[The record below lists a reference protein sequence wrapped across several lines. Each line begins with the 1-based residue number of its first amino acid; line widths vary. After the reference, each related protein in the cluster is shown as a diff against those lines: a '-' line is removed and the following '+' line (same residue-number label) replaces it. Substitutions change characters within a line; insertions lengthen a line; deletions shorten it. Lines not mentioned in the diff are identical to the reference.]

1 MFSIDMFKSYKFKE
15 YDQLFVP
22 MKDEIASLESSLDWL
37 FYYIDKS
44 SLEVSQN
51 RLECNF
57 KINCFYKDKL
67 ISEIDFSMNSNSK
80 FWLSFTDNQLF
91 FVKKTVKDIVTFSE
105 NLWVYIIPEK
115 IEVHRDK
122 FYSRVERHRFKNFK
136 VFYADFKFLYEIRD
150 KGDSLEKKQN
160 IVRSYDDSGKTI
172 WAITKEWFFI
182 KSEDLNILPV
192 AFNFENGIEHYC
204 FLPFCRDYY
213 WETYID
219 FKETIFVGL
228 NDYTKLETW
237 KNSLFGKLYNFLQE
251 KKFLFYN
258 IWKDTKFVYDA
269 SFGFSVVLEVKL
281 EELEKYWERK
291 FFEWMRELGWDFPK
305 KKENS
310 G

>member
-22 MKDEIASLESSLDWL
+22 MKDEISSLESSLDWL

-91 FVKKTVKDIVTFSE
+91 FVKKTVRDILTFSE

-122 FYSRVERHRFKNFK
+122 SYSRVERHRFEDFK
-136 VFYADFKFLYEIRD
+136 VFDADFKFLYEIRD
-150 KGDSLEKKQN
+150 KGTSLEKKQN
-160 IVRSYDDSGKTI
+160 IVCSYDGSGKAI
-172 WAITKEWFFI
+172 WTITKEWFFLKVRI
-182 KSEDLNILPV
+182 
-192 AFNFENGIEHYC
+192 
-204 FLPFCRDYY
+204 
-213 WETYID
+213 
-219 FKETIFVGL
+219 
-228 NDYTKLETW
+228 
-237 KNSLFGKLYNFLQE
+237 
-251 KKFLFYN
+251 
-258 IWKDTKFVYDA
+258 
-269 SFGFSVVLEVKL
+269 
-281 EELEKYWERK
+281 
-291 FFEWMRELGWDFPK
+291 
-305 KKENS
+305 
-310 G
+310 